1 MFPND
6 KIQVIGDDE
15 QLSNFGKSMN
25 AEIYKEDPNIEKHD
39 MKLRQLVLSGNSQFI
54 GKTLS
59 ESGIRDKYN
68 CMVVGVEEGQEKLTM
83 ISPSP

>member
-1 MFPND
+1 
-6 KIQVIGDDE
+6 
-15 QLSNFGKSMN
+15 
-25 AEIYKEDPNIEKHD
+25 
-39 MKLRQLVLSGNSQFI
+39 MKMRQLVLRPGSEFI

-83 ISPSP
+83 INPARKLGEGDILWVVGEDESLRNLTEKS